1 MPVVIVHMLNEDPVM
16 GEMDDL
22 PQKTDTLIYVRNP
35 VRRDG
40 KDISYLEATVNT
52 VIWPVSRVSFIEI
65 MPGSDEE
72 KIVSFV
78 RE

>member
-16 GEMDDL
+16 GEMEEL
-22 PQKTDTLIYVRNP
+22 PNKTDTVVYVDHPR
-35 VRRDG
+35 RRDG
-40 KDISYLEATVNT
+40 KDISYLEPNVNT
-52 VIWPVSRVSFIEI
+52 VIWPMARVSFIEI
-65 MPGSDEE
+65 IPGADDE